1 MSYMKVMCDKNKD
14 LSVNEY
20 LNEIKPYLKDIIT
33 DFQKSGTWKIQWTI
47 AINFLSSK
55 DLDEEQIMDS
65 KTDNMEVMT

>member
-1 MSYMKVMCDKNKD
+1 MSYMKVMCDKNKN

-33 DFQKSGTWKIQWTI
+33 DFQKSDTWKIQWTI

-65 KTDNMEVMT
+65 KTDNMEVMN

>member
-1 MSYMKVMCDKNKD
+1 MSYMKVMCDKNKN
-14 LSVNEY
+14 LSVSEY

>member
-1 MSYMKVMCDKNKD
+1 MSYMKVMCDKNKN

-47 AINFLSSK
+47 AINFLSTK

>member
-1 MSYMKVMCDKNKD
+1 MSYMKVMWDKNKN

>member
-1 MSYMKVMCDKNKD
+1 MSYMKVMCDKNKN

-33 DFQKSGTWKIQWTI
+33 DFQKSDTWKIQWTI

-65 KTDNMEVMT
+65 KTDNMEVMA

>member
-1 MSYMKVMCDKNKD
+1 MSYMKVMCDKNKN

-20 LNEIKPYLKDIIT
+20 LNETKPYLKDIIT
-33 DFQKSGTWKIQWTI
+33 DFQKSDTSKIQWTI

>member
-1 MSYMKVMCDKNKD
+1 MSYMKVMCDKNKN

-65 KTDNMEVMT
+65 KTDNMEVMN

>member
-1 MSYMKVMCDKNKD
+1 MSYMKVMCDKNKN

-33 DFQKSGTWKIQWTI
+33 DFQKSGTWKIQWAI

>member
-1 MSYMKVMCDKNKD
+1 MKVMCDKNKN

>member
-1 MSYMKVMCDKNKD
+1 MSYMKVMCDKNKN

>member
-1 MSYMKVMCDKNKD
+1 MSDMKVMCDKNKN

>member
-1 MSYMKVMCDKNKD
+1 MSYMKVMCDKNKN

-47 AINFLSSK
+47 AIKFFSSK

>member
-1 MSYMKVMCDKNKD
+1 MSYMKVMCDKNKN

-33 DFQKSGTWKIQWTI
+33 DFQKSDTWKIQWTI

>member
-1 MSYMKVMCDKNKD
+1 MSYMKVMCDKNKN

-65 KTDNMEVMT
+65 KTDNMEVMA

>member
-1 MSYMKVMCDKNKD
+1 MSYMKVMCDKNKN

-20 LNEIKPYLKDIIT
+20 LNELKPYLKDIIT
-33 DFQKSGTWKIQWTI
+33 DFQKSGTWKIQCTI